1 MLGAYQLEQAR
12 RNLSGYAVFGVQPAL
27 GVRVLGAITPSQA
40 WKQAAAGETGPDFN
54 PGGWAYEQTG
64 VQALLDSGQINA
76 QAWSPNCASMP
87 APNLNLFTT
96 VSGLALGTT
105 AAGVGILAAMHSTL
119 LPAAAIPV
127 IGAVI
132 AGAGAVITIVGT
144 ILAHHGAAVRQE
156 QQLGCAAI
164 SAANNAFALIDQA
177 VRSGQM
183 RPTDAMAGLD
193 ALVSKV
199 SAFVA
204 PAVKHN
210 PCNANCELLVQ
221 VKAVA
226 NYRKSQY
233 ADLAAAQA
241 SAPAVVSSGGLQVQP
256 TPVTSSAG
264 APAQPGTGSTGSGPS
279 PAPAVSSGSTLVL
292 PSAKPAAPA
301 QSPNWLMIAAL
312 IAGGFAIARFV

>member
-1 MLGAYQLEQAR
+1 MTLGEYQLDQAR
-12 RNLSGYAVFGVQPAL
+12 RNLSGYAVFGVPPGPAI
-27 GVRVLGAITPSQA
+27 GVRLGAITPSQA
-40 WKQAAAGETGPDFN
+40 WKQAASGETGPDFSS
-54 PGGWAYEQTG
+54 GGWAYEQTG

-76 QAWSPNCASMP
+76 QAWSPNCAGMP
-87 APNLNLFTT
+87 APNLNLFQTA
-96 VSGLALGTT
+96 SGLALGTT
-105 AAGVGILAAMHSTL
+105 AAGVGILGIAHL
-119 LPAAAIPV
+119 IPAAAIPV
-127 IGAVI
+127 VGVVI
-132 AGAGAVITIVGT
+132 AGAGAVIAVIST

-164 SAANNAFALIDQA
+164 AAVNNAVGLIDQA

-221 VKAVA
+221 VKAVV
-226 NYRKSQY
+226 NYRKSIY
-233 ADLAAAQA
+233 ADLAAAQSQQTVA
-241 SAPAVVSSGGLQVQP
+241 QSQQSVAPGQ
-256 TPVTSSAG
+256 PVTSSAG

-279 PAPAVSSGSTLVL
+279 PAPTVSSGSVMVL
-292 PSAKPAAPA
+292 PSAAPVTPP
-301 QSPNWLMIAAL
+301 QTNWLMIAAL
-312 IAGGFAIARFV
+312 VAGGFALARYA